1 MGLYPTFDLPKMTA
15 PKGSKVTE
23 YKGAPYFDFDVG
35 DFVLDGAHRPTMAN
49 GKEAFCQWCLKVCAT
64 ERRTRLAY
72 SDSIGVE
79 IQKAAKDCKD
89 IAALQ
94 SAIERTI
101 TEAILVNPAAELVKN
116 FSFQYDGDH
125 LWVTFTVVSTPYGE
139 ETLRVVY

>member
-15 PKGSKVTE
+15 PKGSRTTE
-23 YKGAPYFDFDVG
+23 YKEAPYFDFDIG
-35 DFVLDGAHRPTMAN
+35 DFVLDGAHRPTRAN

-64 ERRTRLAY
+64 ERRTKLAY
-72 SDSIGVE
+72 SDAIGVE
-79 IQKAAKDCKD
+79 IQKAAKECKD

-101 TEAILVNPAAELVKN
+101 TEAILVNPAAELVKD
-116 FSFQYDGDH
+116 FSFKYEGDH

-139 ETLRVVY
+139 ETLRVAY